1 MGSRFPLEWIC
12 VKNWFEENCMNF
24 KTILKKLNQHGE
36 RYLTLP
42 LYTMVVITIFMEVFR
57 RFFLSYSSI
66 WSEEIARYAFIY
78 ISWIGAAAAI
88 KERAHIR
95 IDVVLPLLS
104 NKWKTIVFIFGD
116 FITLILACIAL
127 YWSMEPVLNSIHFG
141 SVTHGLRISQAWFL
155 AAVPLGFAL
164 IVLRLLQS
172 MKRDISDLKAGRPV
186 FEGKKLFD

>member
-1 MGSRFPLEWIC
+1 MGIKAFLLEMDR
-12 VKNWFEENCMNF
+12 N
-24 KTILKKLNQHGE
+24 GE

-57 RFFLSYSSI
+57 RFVLSYSSI

-78 ISWIGAAAAI
+78 ITWIGAAAAV

-95 IDVVLPLLS
+95 IDVILPLLS
-104 NKWKTIVFIFGD
+104 NRWKTVVFIFGD
-116 FITLILACIAL
+116 IITLILSFIAL

-155 AAVPLGFAL
+155 AAVPLGFTM
-164 IVLRLLQS
+164 IVWRLLQS
-172 MKRDISDLKAGRPV
+172 MKRDIGDLIAGRPV
-186 FEGKKLFD
+186 FEGNKLFD

>member
-1 MGSRFPLEWIC
+1 
-12 VKNWFEENCMNF
+12 MNF
-24 KTILKKLNQHGE
+24 KTILKKLNQLGE

>member
-1 MGSRFPLEWIC
+1 
-12 VKNWFEENCMNF
+12 MNF
-24 KTILKKLNQHGE
+24 KKILKNLNQHGE

-95 IDVVLPLLS
+95 IDVILPLLS

-116 FITLILACIAL
+116 TITLILACIAL
-127 YWSMEPVLNSIHFG
+127 YWSMEPVLTSIHFG

-155 AAVPLGFAL
+155 IAVPLGFGL

-172 MKRDISDLKAGRPV
+172 MKRDISDLIAGRPV